1 MGFLLRDNPC
11 RNCKD
16 RNEEC
21 HAGCNDYQEWHK
33 SYLDFKEEEAK
44 ERRTRMAIRDV
55 REKKRGNT
63 KTNGTNLRNQ
73 SKLYRIVH
81 DNKIGD

>member
-16 RNEEC
+16 RNEGC

-33 SYLDFKEEEAK
+33 SYL
-44 ERRTRMAIRDV
+44 DV